1 MSMLVQYIVV
11 VALIIT
17 ILYVVN
23 QYYKYLRA
31 KRKRQETI
39 GVEKG
44 IPFPRILNK
53 YTQKG
58 YNFILRIPILRTVLI
73 KIRKKIETLSVYDEY
88 TLRREVMKIIFS
100 IIALFSIGC
109 LVLLVIRPSWLIVF
123 WILLGILLLSGVLVD
138 FFVYRVENR
147 LLVQLKNYLVRV
159 TFNYQQTKMVDEA
172 VFDSIQYAGPEMKVH
187 AERINK
193 ILNDLDSEKE
203 LAAYEEVAPSRYLR
217 VFAGLAV
224 LVKDRGDNFDEK
236 NGSSFVKGLTA
247 INKELND
254 EILYR
259 SKLSYALRSLST
271 LALIPIFLALPTKN
285 WSISQFPTTESFYG
299 SRIGFLSEIAVYAI
313 SVACY
318 LIVRKMKEINDN
330 ASEFKPTRLKWEA
343 WLFKKIPLL
352 EKLCEALSPQRF
364 TKKYHERQ
372 QLIKD
377 ANENLE
383 VKELTLQQILSCLAV
398 FIIFVTSFTF
408 AHFRE
413 TNSVLNQVASQS
425 IFTSQL
431 TEKELVAEIEKNDFD
446 RSVIKDLKD
455 MKTLPSEKELR
466 EMIADQLNLDVN
478 DLEVTNSFNRISG
491 KWQIVS
497 NSFLQWWEVLI
508 SIVIAIVSYFI
519 PVQILI
525 SKRKARLKLMERE
538 VYQLLVLISILRDF
552 EGMSVSIILNWLQ
565 RFSIAFKKSITIAIE
580 EFDSGPELALV
591 KLSENNTFEPFQ
603 QIVERLKLTLVRL
616 SIKEAFNDIEMER
629 EFYLEQRREDQK
641 RSLEKKGQI
650 GEFLGLGPLV
660 CLTFIYLI
668 FPIIYIGVKESNNMI
683 NMLK

>member
-1 MSMLVQYIVV
+1 MNMLVQSIVV

-39 GVEKG
+39 GGKKG

-53 YTQKG
+53 YAQKC
-58 YNFILRIPILRTVLI
+58 YNVILRIPILRTVLI
-73 KIRKKIETLSVYDEY
+73 KIRKKLETLSVYDEY

-109 LVLLVIRPSWLIVF
+109 IVLLIIRPSWLIVF
-123 WILLGILLLSGVLVD
+123 WILLGILMLSGVLVD

-159 TFNYQQTKMVDEA
+159 VFNYQQTKMVDEA
-172 VFDSIQYAGPEMKVH
+172 VFDSIQYAGSEMKVH

-224 LVKDRGDNFDEK
+224 LVKDRGDNIDEK

-259 SKLSYALRSLST
+259 SKLSYALRSIST
-271 LALIPIFLALPTKN
+271 LALIPIFLALPTKS
-285 WSISQFPTTESFYG
+285 WSISNFPTTESFYN
-299 SRIGFLSEIAVYAI
+299 SRIGFLAEIAVYAI

-330 ASEFKPTRLKWEA
+330 GTEFKPTRVKWEA
-343 WLFKKIPLL
+343 WLFKKVPLL

-364 TKKYHERQ
+364 TKKYHELQ
-372 QLIKD
+372 ELIKD
-377 ANENLE
+377 ANENLK
-383 VKELTLQQILSCLAV
+383 VNELTLQRILSCLAV
-398 FIIFVTSFTF
+398 FIILVTSFTF

-413 TNSVLNQVASQS
+413 TNNVLNHSASQS
-425 IFTSQL
+425 MFTSQL
-431 TEKELVAEIEKNDFD
+431 TEKELMAEIEKNEFD
-446 RSVIKDLKD
+446 KSVIDDLKE
-455 MKTLPSEKELR
+455 MQILPSGNKLR
-466 EMIADQLNLDVN
+466 EMIADQLNLEAN
-478 DLEVTNSFNRISG
+478 DLEVTNAYNRITG
-491 KWQIVS
+491 KWDIVS

-508 SIVIAIVSYFI
+508 AIVIAFVSYYI
-519 PVQILI
+519 PVQILRF
-525 SKRKARLKLMERE
+525 KRKARLKLMERE
-538 VYQLLVLISILRDF
+538 VYQLLVLLSILRDF

-565 RFSIAFKKSITIAIE
+565 RFSLAFKKSITIAIE
-580 EFDSGPELALV
+580 EFDSGPEMALV

-641 RSLEKKGQI
+641 RSLEKKSQI

-660 CLTFIYLI
+660 SLTIIYLV
-668 FPIIYIGVKESNNMI
+668 FPILYIAIKESNNMV
-683 NMLK
+683 NLLM

>member
-1 MSMLVQYIVV
+1 MNMLVQSIVV

-39 GVEKG
+39 GGKKG

-53 YTQKG
+53 YAQKG
-58 YNFILRIPILRTVLI
+58 YNVILRIPILRTVLI
-73 KIRKKIETLSVYDEY
+73 KIRKKLETLSVYDEY

-109 LVLLVIRPSWLIVF
+109 IVLLIIRPSWLIVF
-123 WILLGILLLSGVLVD
+123 WILLGILMLSGVLVD

-159 TFNYQQTKMVDEA
+159 VFNYQQTKMVDEA
-172 VFDSIQYAGPEMKVH
+172 VFDSIQYAGSEMKVH

-224 LVKDRGDNFDEK
+224 LVKDRGDNIDEK

-259 SKLSYALRSLST
+259 SKLSYALRSIST
-271 LALIPIFLALPTKN
+271 LALIPIFLALPTKS
-285 WSISQFPTTESFYG
+285 WSITNFPTTESFYN
-299 SRIGFLSEIAVYAI
+299 SRIGFLSEIAIYAI

-330 ASEFKPTRLKWEA
+330 GTEFKPTRVKWEA
-343 WLFKKIPLL
+343 WLFKKVPLL

-364 TKKYHERQ
+364 TKKYHELQ
-372 QLIKD
+372 ELIKD
-377 ANENLE
+377 ANENLK
-383 VKELTLQQILSCLAV
+383 VNELTLQRILSCLAV
-398 FIIFVTSFTF
+398 FIILVTSLTF

-413 TNSVLNQVASQS
+413 TNNVLNHSASQS
-425 IFTSQL
+425 MFTSQL
-431 TEKELVAEIEKNDFD
+431 TEKELMAEIEKNEFD
-446 RSVIKDLKD
+446 KSVIDDLKE
-455 MKTLPSEKELR
+455 MQTLPSGKKLR
-466 EMIADQLNLDVN
+466 EMIADQLNLEAN
-478 DLEVTNSFNRISG
+478 DLEVTNAYNRITG
-491 KWQIVS
+491 KWDIVS

-508 SIVIAIVSYFI
+508 AIVIAFVSYYI
-519 PVQILI
+519 PVQILRF
-525 SKRKARLKLMERE
+525 KRKARLKLMERE
-538 VYQLLVLISILRDF
+538 VYQLLVLLSILRDF

-565 RFSIAFKKSITIAIE
+565 RFSLAFKKSITIAIE
-580 EFDSGPELALV
+580 EFDSGPEMALV

-641 RSLEKKGQI
+641 RSLEKKSQI

-660 CLTFIYLI
+660 SLTIIYLV
-668 FPIIYIGVKESNNMI
+668 FPILYIAIKESNNMV
-683 NMLK
+683 NLLM

>member
-1 MSMLVQYIVV
+1 MLTQYIIVI
-11 VALIIT
+11 ALIIT

-23 QYYKYLRA
+23 QYFKFLQA

-39 GVEKG
+39 GTGKG
-44 IPFPRILNK
+44 LPFPRILNK

-58 YNFILRIPILRTVLI
+58 YNIVLRIPILRTALI

-100 IIALFSIGC
+100 IIALFSIGSLA
-109 LVLLVIRPSWLIVF
+109 LVIIRPSWLVVF
-123 WILLGILLLSGVLVD
+123 WIFLGILMLSGILVD

-147 LLVQLKNYLVRV
+147 LLIQLKNFIVRV

-172 VFDSIQYAGPEMKVH
+172 IFDSIQYAGPEMKVH

-193 ILNDLDSEKE
+193 ILNDLESEKE

-224 LVKDRGDNFDEK
+224 LVKDRGDNIDEK
-236 NGSSFVKGLTA
+236 KGSSFVRGLTS

-259 SKLSYALRSLST
+259 SKLSYALRSISA
-271 LALIPIFLALPTKN
+271 LALIPIFLALPTKY

-299 SRIGFLSEIAVYAI
+299 SRLGFLSEIAVYAI

-318 LIVRKMKEINDN
+318 LIVRKMKEITDN
-330 ASEFKPTRLKWEA
+330 TSEFKPTRIKWEK
-343 WLFKKIPLL
+343 WLFKKVPLL
-352 EKLCEALSPQRF
+352 ERFCDALSPQRF

-383 VKELTLQQILSCLAV
+383 VKELTLQQVLSCLAV
-398 FIIFVTSFTF
+398 FIILATSFTL
-408 AHFRE
+408 AHVRE
-413 TNSVLNQVASQS
+413 TNTVLNQVATQS

-431 TEKELVAEIEKNDFD
+431 SEKELQGVIEMNEFD
-446 RSVIKDLKD
+446 KSVIENLKE
-455 MKTLPSEKELR
+455 MQKLPTEEQLR
-466 EMIADQLNLDVN
+466 EMIADQLNRDSR
-478 DLEVTNSFNRISG
+478 DLEVTNAYKRITE
-491 KWQIVS
+491 KWTIVS

-508 SIVIAIVSYFI
+508 AIVIAFASYFI

-525 SKRKARLKLMERE
+525 SKRNARLKLMERE
-538 VYQLLVLISILRDF
+538 VYQLLVLIAILRDF

-565 RFSIAFKKSITIAIE
+565 RFSVAFKKSITVAIE
-580 EFDSGPELALV
+580 EFDSGQEMALV

-603 QIVERLKLTLVRL
+603 QIVERLKLTIVRL

-641 RSLEKKGQI
+641 RSLEKKTQI
-650 GEFLGLGPLV
+650 GEFLGLGPMV
-660 CLTFIYLI
+660 CLVFIYLI
-668 FPIIYIGVKESNNMI
+668 FPIIYIGVNESKNMI
-683 NMLK
+683 NMFN

>member
-44 IPFPRILNK
+44 IPFPRIFNK

-73 KIRKKIETLSVYDEY
+73 KIRKKLETLSVYDEY

-100 IIALFSIGC
+100 IVALFSIGC
-109 LVLLVIRPSWLIVF
+109 LVLIIIRPSWLVVF
-123 WILLGILLLSGVLVD
+123 WILLGILMLSGVLVD

-271 LALIPIFLALPTKN
+271 LALIPIFLALPTKY
-285 WSISQFPTTESFYG
+285 WSISQFPTTEAFYG

-318 LIVRKMKEINDN
+318 LIVRKMREINDN
-330 ASEFKPTRLKWEA
+330 ASEFKPTRIKWEA
-343 WLFKKIPLL
+343 WLFKKVPLL
-352 EKLCEALSPQRF
+352 EKLCVALSPQRF

-383 VKELTLQQILSCLAV
+383 VKELTLQQILSCIAV
-398 FIIFVTSFTF
+398 FIILATSFTF

-431 TEKELVAEIEKNDFD
+431 SEKELMAEIEKNDFD
-446 RSVIKDLKD
+446 KNVIQDLKE
-455 MKTLPSEKELR
+455 MKTLPSEKKLR
-466 EMIADQLNLDVN
+466 EMIADQLNLEEN
-478 DLEVTNSFNRISG
+478 DLEVTNSYKRIAG
-491 KWQIVS
+491 KWAIVS

-508 SIVIAIVSYFI
+508 SVIIAFVSYFI
-519 PVQILI
+519 PIQVLI
-525 SKRKARLKLMERE
+525 SKRNARLKLMERE

-565 RFSIAFKKSITIAIE
+565 RFSIAFKKPITIAIE
-580 EFDSGPELALV
+580 EFDSGPEMALV

-683 NMLK
+683 NMLR

>member
-1 MSMLVQYIVV
+1 MNMLAQYIVV

-39 GVEKG
+39 GAGKG
-44 IPFPRILNK
+44 IPFPTILNK

-58 YNFILRIPILRTVLI
+58 YNVILRIPILRTVLI
-73 KIRKKIETLSVYDEY
+73 KIRKKLETLSVYDEY

-100 IIALFSIGC
+100 IIALFSVGC
-109 LVLLVIRPSWLIVF
+109 LVLLIVRPSWLIVF
-123 WILLGILLLSGVLVD
+123 WILLGILMLSGVLID

-147 LLVQLKNYLVRV
+147 LLIQLKNYIVRV
-159 TFNYQQTKMVDEA
+159 TFNFQQTKMVDDA

-193 ILNDLDSEKE
+193 ILTALDSEKE

-224 LVKDRGDNFDEK
+224 LVKDRGDNVDEK
-236 NGSSFVKGLTA
+236 EGSSFVRGLTS

-254 EILYR
+254 EVLYR

-271 LALIPIFLALPTKN
+271 LALIPIFLALPTKY
-285 WSISQFPTTESFYG
+285 WSISKFPTTESFYD

-318 LIVRKMKEINDN
+318 LIVRKMREINDN
-330 ASEFKPTRLKWEA
+330 TSEFKPTRIKWEE

-352 EKLCEALSPQRF
+352 EKFCEALSPQRF

-383 VKELTLQQILSCLAV
+383 IRELTLQQILSCLAV
-398 FIIFVTSFTF
+398 FIILVTSFTF
-408 AHFRE
+408 AHIRE
-413 TNSVLNQVASQS
+413 SNSVLNQVVSQS

-431 TEKELVAEIEKNDFD
+431 
-446 RSVIKDLKD
+446 
-455 MKTLPSEKELR
+455 SEKELQTEIQKNEFDKSVIGDLK
-466 EMIADQLNLDVN
+466 EMKKLPTEEELRDMISDQLNLDPN
-478 DLEVTNSFNRISG
+478 DLEVTNAYKRIAG
-491 KWQIVS
+491 KWVTVS

-508 SIVIAIVSYFI
+508 SIVIAFVSYFI
-519 PVQILI
+519 PVLILI

-565 RFSIAFKKSITIAIE
+565 RFSIAFKKPITVAIE
-580 EFDSGPELALV
+580 EFDSGQEMALV
-591 KLSENNTFEPFQ
+591 KLSENNSFEPFQ
-603 QIVERLKLTLVRL
+603 QIVERLKLTIVRL
-616 SIKEAFNDIEMER
+616 SIKEAFNDIDMER

-650 GEFLGLGPLV
+650 GDFLGMGPLV

-668 FPIIYIGVKESNNMI
+668 FPIIYIGVKESKNMI
-683 NMLK
+683 NMLN